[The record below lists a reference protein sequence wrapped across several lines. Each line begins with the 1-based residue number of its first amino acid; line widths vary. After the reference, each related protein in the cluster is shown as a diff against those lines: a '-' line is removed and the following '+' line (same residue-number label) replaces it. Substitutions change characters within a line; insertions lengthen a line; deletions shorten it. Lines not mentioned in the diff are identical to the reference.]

1 MKRFRLIKLNIL
13 IIVTVASIMANLY
26 LYNFYSN
33 ISKEVIGEYELK
45 EDKKNYGFVDALETI
60 LSYESLDIVEM
71 SMDGE
76 LCNYKVNFNGSYKE
90 LMPIVNYLKGF
101 QSVESINNII
111 IIPNEK
117 ITFDITFIKNK

>member
-1 MKRFRLIKLNIL
+1 MKRFKLLKLNIL
-13 IIVTVASIMANLY
+13 ITVTAVIVITNLY

-33 ISKEVIGEYELK
+33 ITKEVIGEYK
-45 EDKKNYGFVDALETI
+45 SKVDKKNYGFVDALEII
-60 LSYESLDIVEM
+60 LSYESLNIVEM

-76 LCNYKVNFNGSYKE
+76 LCSYKVSFNGNYKEFV
-90 LMPIVNYLKGF
+90 PIVNYLKGF
-101 QSVESINNII
+101 QSVESLNNIL